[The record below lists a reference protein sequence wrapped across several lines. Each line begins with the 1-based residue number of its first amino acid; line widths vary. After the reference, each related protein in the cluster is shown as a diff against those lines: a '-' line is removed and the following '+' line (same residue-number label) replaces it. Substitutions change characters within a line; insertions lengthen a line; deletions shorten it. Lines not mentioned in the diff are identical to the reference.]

1 MSMTTNP
8 REKHPGTQR
17 QYLDL
22 KTSTTV
28 HTGIETAILAAPP
41 AGFCINVWGVFAYA
55 DDTSV
60 VAYDITD
67 NADTAIT
74 VGCSK
79 YSSMNIA
86 FPMPIKCADAT
97 ALDITD
103 PHGTAMIGTEPKVT
117 VIYYTIVPV

>member
-28 HTGIETAILAAPP
+28 HTGTETAVIAAPP
-41 AGFCINVWGVFAYA
+41 AGYCVNIWGVFGIAGGA
-55 DDTSV
+55 DI
-60 VAYDITD
+60 AGWDITD
-67 NADTAIT
+67 GANGT
-74 VGCSK
+74 VTVACNK
-79 YSSMNIA
+79 YTSMNITY
-86 FPMPIKCADAT
+86 PMPIKCAEAT

-103 PHGTAMIGTEPKVT
+103 AHSIIRSTTKVS